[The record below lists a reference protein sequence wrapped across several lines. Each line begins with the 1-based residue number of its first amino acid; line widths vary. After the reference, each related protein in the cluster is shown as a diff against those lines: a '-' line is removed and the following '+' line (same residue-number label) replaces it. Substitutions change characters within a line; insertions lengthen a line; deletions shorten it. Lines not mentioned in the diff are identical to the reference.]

1 MSSDNGLSS
10 LFEYKNATGIAI
22 KNKINGDMVNGAN
35 ESILNEYLPVL
46 IVNTITVKSMQTVN
60 IDKKISLVI
69 SKAFF
74 GLKLSV
80 FIG

>member
-1 MSSDNGLSS
+1 MSSDTGLSRF
-10 LFEYKNATGIAI
+10 FEYKNATGIAI

-46 IVNTITVKSMQTVN
+46 IVNTITVKIIQTVN